1 MIYHSD
7 FTSFRNGDLF
17 ISSSDTNNA
26 VAKVTLFK
34 FTSLTDSS
42 MQSASCNSTKASIL
56 RTVTGEVSRI
66 TSWPAI
72 TCVDSSHT
80 FNWTFSKCGSYL
92 SSISA
97 KSIGSNSM
105 IAFTP
110 CQEECGR
117 TPAEDGITL
126 LVVDFLQ
133 KKPAPLI
140 RSIILATSKSKIV
153 AEVLMSAPGSIYCSV
168 FPLSYVPA
176 SVDLVVMG
184 GNVASSSEENVTL
197 VVTMSNLQAA
207 SSYSM
212 YCVTY
217 SVQGVRMAYDAMIN
231 TKKIVTT
238 LCCKYV
244 IAELLVNS
252 FTKDSSE
259 QNALRL
265 SLDSPLSTDTTV
277 YLSLKSLSTS
287 SLVSDNSKV
296 NNVFFPEKVVF
307 KAAVMRTAIV
317 SLQAK
322 LVGAYKLDF
331 TLSGTNTSSEV
342 KMLYPGGLD
351 KVTVVE
357 ANQKLPPPQFLS
369 AEFSQTGASLTVKF
383 TAPTNKARLPSSFAC
398 SRLLSFT
405 GKKSDNA
412 KYILSYQLISTYNH
426 VLSRRLRGSTM
437 QLGGHCNCRYIPC
450 WE

>member
-17 ISSSDTNNA
+17 ITSSNTNNA
-26 VAKVTLFK
+26 VAKINLFK
-34 FTSLTDSS
+34 FTSLADSS

-56 RTVTGEVSRI
+56 RTITGEVNTI
-66 TSWPAI
+66 TSLPAI
-72 TCVDSSHT
+72 TCVDNTHT

-110 CQEECGR
+110 CQELCGR
-117 TPAEDGITL
+117 TPDADGITL
-126 LVVDFLQ
+126 LVVDFVQ

-140 RSIILATSKSKIV
+140 RRINFATSKSEIV
-153 AEVLMSAPGSIYCSV
+153 AEVIISSPGSVYCSV

-176 SVDLVVMG
+176 SVDLVVRG
-184 GNVASSSEENVTL
+184 GNVASSLEENVTL

-217 SVQGVRMAYDAMIN
+217 SVHGVWMAYDAMIN

-244 IAELLVNS
+244 IAELLLYS
-252 FTKDSSE
+252 FTNDSSE

-287 SLVSDNSKV
+287 SDNSKV
-296 NNVFFPEKVVF
+296 KNVFFPEKVVF
-307 KAAVMRTAIV
+307 KASVIRTAIV

-342 KMLYPGGLD
+342 KMFYPGGLD
-351 KVTVVE
+351 KVSVVS
-357 ANQKLPPPQFLS
+357 ANEKLPPPQFLS
-369 AEFSQTGASLTVKF
+369 AEFSQTGASVTVKF
-383 TAPTNKARLPSSFAC
+383 TAPTNKALLLSSFAC
-398 SRLLSFT
+398 SRLLTFT
-405 GKKSDNA
+405 GKN
-412 KYILSYQLISTYNH
+412 I
-426 VLSRRLRGSTM
+426 
-437 QLGGHCNCRYIPC
+437 
-450 WE
+450 